1 VCVCLDVDRKSII
14 RILPNLSFHYHA
26 GAKASALMVVA
37 KKGSPPASVVAA
49 QADVF
54 FDFLNK

>member
-1 VCVCLDVDRKSII
+1 LDVDRKSII